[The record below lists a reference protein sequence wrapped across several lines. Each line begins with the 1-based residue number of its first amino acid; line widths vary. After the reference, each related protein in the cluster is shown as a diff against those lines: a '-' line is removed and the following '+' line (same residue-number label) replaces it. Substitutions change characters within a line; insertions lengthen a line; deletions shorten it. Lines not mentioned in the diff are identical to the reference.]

1 MSTGAPKGKKKKKK
15 LVIDENDNIWI
26 NDDDFYG
33 WGIESILSQLR
44 SIPIE
49 NEHELQE
56 QIKNYAEKR
65 KLAYQIEE

>member
-49 NEHELQE
+49 NEQ
-56 QIKNYAEKR
+56 
-65 KLAYQIEE
+65 